1 VRVTQGEIVI
11 LEQVQFKTGSA
22 VILPVSD
29 DLLRQ
34 VAGVLV
40 EHAEIAKLE
49 VQGHTDS
56 RGGKNYNR
64 KLSQKRAD
72 SVRKWLVTIGQIDG
86 GRISSHGYGMEQ
98 PIADNATP
106 EGRQKN
112 RRVQFKILEKTNRDK
127 SEVNP

>member
-1 VRVTQGEIVI
+1 VKI
-11 LEQVQFKTGSA
+11 
-22 VILPVSD
+22 
-29 DLLRQ
+29 
-34 VAGVLV
+34 
-40 EHAEIAKLE
+40 E

-72 SVRKWLVTIGQIDG
+72 SVRKWLVTNGQIDG
-86 GRISSHGYGMEQ
+86 SRINAHGYGMEQ

-106 EGRQKN
+106 DGRQKN
-112 RRVQFKILEKTNRDK
+112 RRVQFKILEKANREK

>member
-1 VRVTQGEIVI
+1 
-11 LEQVQFKTGSA
+11 

-40 EHAEIAKLE
+40 EHPEIVKLE

-56 RGGKNYNR
+56 RGGKKYNR

-72 SVRKWLVTIGQIDG
+72 SVMKWLVTFGQIDS
-86 GRISSHGYGMEQ
+86 GRLSAHGYGPDQ

-112 RRVQFKILEKTNRDK
+112 RRVQFKIIEKSNRDK